1 MNSEFTIQKGHNG
14 QCSCSWSRRVQS
26 CLAAP
31 ASCSCLPRRPPEQ
44 PPSRPGAAATNSSE
58 VFSGTAGT
66 IVAALEGN
74 ATTAT
79 TLATARNIAGQS
91 FDGSANISIA
101 PTDLTGVTS
110 TAAELNILDGV
121 TSTAA
126 ELNILDGVTS
136 TAAELNILDGVTSTA
151 AELNLVDGSTA
162 GTVVN
167 SKAVVYGSSGEVNA
181 TTLQVGGQAITSTPA
196 ELNLLDGVTATTTE
210 LNILD
215 GVTSTTAE
223 LNILDGVTSTAAEI
237 NLLDGVT
244 ATTAE
249 LNYVDGVTSAIQTQI
264 DTKQPYHTIAVTVQN
279 VSGANYYF
287 LDGAQ
292 QQTALLQKSVTV
304 RFDQSDS
311 SNSNHPL
318 RLSETSNGTHG
329 GGSAFT
335 TGVTVVGTPGNA
347 GAYTQV
353 TLEQD
358 APDKLFYYCTNHSGM
373 GATVYSGKDFSTLTS
388 TVAELN
394 ILDGVTST
402 AAELN
407 ILDGVTSTAT
417 ELNILDGVT
426 ATTAELNI
434 MDGVTATT
442 AELNILDGVT
452 STAAELNI
460 LDGVTS
466 TATELNLLD
475 GVTATTAELNYVDGV
490 TSAIQTQL
498 DAKVALAGSTMTG
511 ALRHDQDTVAGG
523 GGTVTIDLSAANN
536 FKVNMTADTTFAFSN
551 KDAGRFGNIV
561 FVQDGTGGHD
571 FTLPAECKTPVNGAS
586 IVQSTGANEVS
597 VLSYYV
603 LDSSNILVN
612 YIGDFA

>member
-1 MNSEFTIQKGHNG
+1 MALITKDRIKEDTTTTGTGAYALGGSSATFDTF
-14 QCSCSWSRRVQS
+14 QS
-26 CLAAP
+26 CMSNGDTTYYAVAH
-31 ASCSCLPRRPPEQ
+31 
-44 PPSRPGAAATNSSE
+44 TT
-58 VFSGTAGT
+58 SGTDEWEVGLGTWNTGNTLARTTVLAGSNGTSAVNFSAGT
-66 IVAALEGN
+66 KNIFMTVPADQTRLGLT
-74 ATTAT
+74 ATTAE
-79 TLATARNIAGQS
+79 LNIL
-91 FDGSANISIA
+91 D
-101 PTDLTGVTS
+101 GVTA

-151 AELNLVDGSTA
+151 AELN
-162 GTVVN
+162 
-167 SKAVVYGSSGEVNA
+167 
-181 TTLQVGGQAITSTPA
+181 I
-196 ELNLLDGVTATTTE
+196 LDGVTATATE
-210 LNILD
+210 L
-215 GVTSTTAE
+215 
-223 LNILDGVTSTAAEI
+223 

-249 LNYVDGVTSAIQTQI
+249 LNYVDGVTSNVQTQL
-264 DTKQPYHTIAVTVQN
+264 DTKGPHMTIAVTVSN
-279 VSGANYYF
+279 PGSGNKYY
-287 LDGAQ
+287 LDGAL
-292 QQTALLQKSVTV
+292 QQTALLPKSVTI

-311 SNSNHPL
+311 SNASHPL
-318 RLSETSNGTHG
+318 RLSTTSNGTHAS
-329 GGSAFT
+329 GSAFT
-335 TGVTVVGTPGNA
+335 TGVTEVGTPGSA

-358 APDKLFYYCTNHSGM
+358 APDVLYYYCGNHSGM
-373 GATVYSGKDFSTLTS
+373 GGTVYSGKDFSTLTS
-388 TVAELN
+388 TV
-394 ILDGVTST
+394 
-402 AAELN
+402 
-407 ILDGVTSTAT
+407 
-417 ELNILDGVT
+417 
-426 ATTAELNI
+426 
-434 MDGVTATT
+434 

-490 TSAIQTQL
+490 TSNVQTQL
-498 DAKVALAGSTMTG
+498 DAKLPLAGGTLTG
-511 ALRHDQDTVAGG
+511 GLRQDVDTVAGG
-523 GGTVTIDLSAANN
+523 GSTVNIDLSAANN
-536 FKVNMTADTTFAFSN
+536 FKVNMTADTTFTFSN

-571 FTLPAECKTPVNGAS
+571 FTLPSECKTPVNGAT

-597 VLSYYV
+597 VLGYFV